1 MKLLLLITLL
11 FCSAGNYTFAGDK
24 YNWPTFSAVT
34 IPDSVKNEEAI
45 YLENR
50 LTIDF
55 MPDYEMSYV
64 NFKRIKI
71 LSKKGVESYI
81 NHDLY
86 QFNGGIIK
94 LMKARIIKTDGT
106 IIELGSE
113 NIKETAIDSKSK
125 YESSYIK
132 RIQFIFP
139 TLEVN
144 DVIDVVYQIDYKSY
158 DLSDCRYLESDLIS
172 LNSKLALRNF
182 SKYDLTVFPSKSLSN
197 YKLTQEG
204 GSPVFSWEVKSV
216 PKIAESTFQAYPEN
230 AQKVVYNLWMPGERL
245 DYEVI
250 YSGDYDRYHVRNG
263 FKSFSEELSAAGIT
277 KTDLSLLE
285 NINRITQY
293 FEKETTWNTDANIPA
308 SVKPSDFYYRHL
320 IDYTNYFRL
329 IQLYLEENKTP
340 YHVGFTNDISDG
352 VFEHGYVALHQL
364 EYRFLLIEIAPG
376 NEHFQFAPA
385 GKNAF
390 YYMDEVPAWCEGNQA
405 IIFTGDR
412 DKLALSKAVIPQSDW
427 TNNKHT
433 ANIIIKTSKLNEQK
447 HLLNRRDSFSGLYS
461 ILFRNPKDA
470 RTFKRLN
477 VSDTI
482 VKPAEVKDIYPYT
495 LSIKQDDTL
504 ENLFSEFD
512 TKLYAFNAKELIPNY
527 VYFEDET
534 KEKPGTYSILPYSK
548 HQKYAIYIEAQDSIK
563 LADNITSISKENSVG
578 IVKCDII
585 QTNPKTIKINYEI
598 KLTKRLL
605 ATPSE
610 NQEYSDLLKEWAN
623 IVIKKWII
631 REE

>member
-1 MKLLLLITLL
+1 MRHLLLIIL
-11 FCSAGNYTFAGDK
+11 FLSSVSNIALAGDK
-24 YNWPTFSAVT
+24 YNWPEFGTIT

-94 LMKARIIKTDGT
+94 LMKARIIKADGS
-106 IIELGSE
+106 IIELGPE
-113 NIKETAIDSKSK
+113 NIKETAIDSKTK
-125 YESSYIK
+125 YESTYIK

-139 TLEVN
+139 NLEVN
-144 DVIDVVYQIDYKSY
+144 DVIDVVYQIDSKSY

-182 SKYDLTVFPSKSLSN
+182 SRYDLTVYPSKSLSN
-197 YKLTQEG
+197 YKLTQES

-216 PKIAESTFQAYPEN
+216 PKIAESTFRAYPEN
-230 AQKVVYNLWMPGERL
+230 AKKVVYNLWMPGERL

-250 YSGDYDRYHVRNG
+250 YSGDYDRYHVKSG
-263 FKSFSEELSAAGIT
+263 FKSFSEELSASGIT
-277 KTDLSLLE
+277 KPELSLLE

-293 FEKETTWNTDANIPA
+293 FEKETSWNTDENIPA
-308 SVKPSDFYYRHL
+308 SVKPSDFFYRHL
-320 IDYTNYFRL
+320 IDYTNYFRF
-329 IQLYLEENKTP
+329 IQLYLEENKIP
-340 YHVGFTNDISDG
+340 YHIGFTNDISNG
-352 VFEHGYVALHQL
+352 VFEHGYVGLHQL

-385 GKNAF
+385 GKNTF
-390 YYMDEVPAWCEGNQA
+390 YYMDEIPAWCEGNQA

-433 ANIIIKTSKLNEQK
+433 ANIIIKTSKFGEQK

-470 RTFKRLN
+470 RYFKRLN
-477 VSDTI
+477 ISDTI
-482 VKPAEVKDIYPYT
+482 IKPAEIKDIYPYT

-504 ENLFSEFD
+504 ENVFSEFD
-512 TKLYAFNAKELIPNY
+512 TTLYAFNAKELIPNY

-563 LADNITSISKENSVG
+563 LADNITSLSKENSVG

-598 KLTKRLL
+598 KLTKRVL
-605 ATPSE
+605 ATPAE
-610 NQEYSDLLKEWAN
+610 NQEYLDLLKEWAN

-631 REE
+631 QEG